1 LVSLGVFCAVYALI
15 FVFGIVYIHKLL
27 RAGPQGRLVAPV
39 DSAATRRPMSIV
51 DGPLPAPEHSTARS
65 GMHSPSAPK

>member
-1 LVSLGVFCAVYALI
+1 
-15 FVFGIVYIHKLL
+15 VFGIVYIHKLL

-51 DGPLPAPEHSTARS
+51 DEPLFAARALDCS
-65 GMHSPSAPK
+65 VRHAFPKRSEVGNTGWSSIGYPP